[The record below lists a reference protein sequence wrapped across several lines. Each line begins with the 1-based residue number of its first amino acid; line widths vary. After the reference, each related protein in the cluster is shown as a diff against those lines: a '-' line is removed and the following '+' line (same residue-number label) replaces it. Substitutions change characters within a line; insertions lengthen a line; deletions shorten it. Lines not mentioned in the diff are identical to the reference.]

1 MRFVTAARRPRRLWV
16 GRFAALLGIVCIAL
30 VLFTGILQVT
40 HHHADGR
47 LDPDCSLCM
56 TAHHVAQA
64 VVVVTIELSSQPV
77 AHVVVERFNP
87 LPRQRFVLKLANRP
101 PPATP
106 VFA

>member
-16 GRFAALLGIVCIAL
+16 GRIAALLGIVCIAL

-64 VVVVTIELSSQPV
+64 VVVVTIELTSQPV
-77 AHVVVERFNP
+77 ARTVVESFTP

-101 PPATP
+101 PPETP